1 MIFRKA
7 SLGAVIISLALL
19 LTSCVEVRGDLS
31 VSSAGRINGEI
42 IYTLNKSLAAG
53 VGLNS
58 LADVKNEASTNPE
71 AQIGFCKDAPITEDA
86 SNYILKCALKD
97 VLTDSGEISASVT
110 GTNIVFRYKA
120 NLDPSSNQGDQTNFG
135 SVSITIRFL
144 DPVISFTENKVGLVS
159 KVDVRTYRIS
169 GAANEPMNIEITAN
183 LAVSSGSTITVPA
196 TAPSTTTNP
205 TGESTAAVD
214 AANKAAADKAAADL
228 KAKQEAEAAEA
239 KAAADL
245 KAKQDAEAKA
255 AADKA
260 AEELKV
266 KQEAEA
272 KAAAELKAKQEAE
285 AKAAADKA
293 AEELKVKQEAEA
305 KAAAELK
312 AKQEAEAADKA
323 AADLKAKQEVE
334 AKAIAD
340 KAAADLK
347 AKQEAEAKATAEKAA
362 ALLKAKQAADAKAAA
377 AKILAAAKAKA
388 AAAAAAAA
396 AKKTTITCVK
406 GKLTKKVTAVKP
418 VCPKGY
424 KKK

>member
-1 MIFRKA
+1 MIFRKLG
-7 SLGAVIISLALL
+7 LGAVIISLALL
-19 LTSCVEVRGDLS
+19 LTSCVEVRGELS

-42 IYTLNKSLAAG
+42 IYSLSKSLAAG
-53 VGLNS
+53 VGLNT

-97 VLTDSGEISASVT
+97 SISESGDISASVT
-110 GTNIVFRYKA
+110 GSNIVFRYKA
-120 NLDPSSNQGDQTNFG
+120 NLDAASDQTNFG

-144 DPVISFTENKVGLVS
+144 DPVISYTENKVGLVS
-159 KVDVRTYRIS
+159 KVDDRTYRIS

-196 TAPSTTTNP
+196 PAPSTTTNP

-272 KAAAELKAKQEAE
+272 KAAADKAAEELKVKQEAE

-293 AEELKVKQEAEA
+293 AEELKVKQEAEEKVA
-305 KAAAELK
+305 AEKAAADLKAKLEAEAKAIADKAAAELK
-312 AKQEAEAADKA
+312 AKQEAEAKVAS
-323 AADLKAKQEVE
+323 
-334 AKAIAD
+334 
-340 KAAADLK
+340 
-347 AKQEAEAKATAEKAA
+347 EKAA
-362 ALLKAKQAADAKAAA
+362 ALLKAKQAAEAKAAA
-377 AKILAAAKAKA
+377 AKILAAAKVKA
-388 AAAAAAAA
+388 AAAAKAAA

-424 KKK
+424 KKKA